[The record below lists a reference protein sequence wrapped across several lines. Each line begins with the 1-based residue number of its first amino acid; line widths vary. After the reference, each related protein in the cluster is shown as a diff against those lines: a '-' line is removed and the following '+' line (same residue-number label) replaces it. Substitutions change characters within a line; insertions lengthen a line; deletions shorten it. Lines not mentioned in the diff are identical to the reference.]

1 MRSLDERRFPA
12 LQKVDSG
19 LLEEIRN
26 LLTAQVNANPYGDD
40 SNFAQS
46 IATLPCGL
54 KAMAATHW
62 LDISLTLDSITWH
75 FENFGEAGLVK
86 ATEEG
91 LRELGLEKLADCFA
105 EAKDLMVPLL
115 AQRVVGEGGAYELL
129 QKAGLKEQA
138 DEVNSRAWALDNLG
152 PERSLIYESW
162 IRYARRK
169 PELVFNLPDT
179 SADGS

>member
-12 LQKVDSG
+12 LEKDDSG
-19 LLEEIRN
+19 LLEEIGD
-26 LLTAQVNANPYGDD
+26 LLTAKVNANPYGDD
-40 SNFAQS
+40 SNVARS
-46 IATLPCGL
+46 IATLPRGL

-75 FENFGEAGLVK
+75 FGNFGEPGLVK

-91 LRELGLEKLADCFA
+91 LRELGLEELADCFA
-105 EAKDLMVPLL
+105 EARDLMVPLL
-115 AQRVVGEGGAYELL
+115 AQRVAGEGDAYELL
-129 QKAGLKEQA
+129 QKAGLKERA
-138 DEVNSRAWALDNLG
+138 DEIDSRAWALDNLG

-162 IRYARRK
+162 IRYTRQT

-179 SADGS
+179 PANGR